1 VVIEPQTESLLRDQ
15 VLRDARTWFQEFN
28 VELPGVNLRVA
39 RGPANGPVLLCLH
52 GVGRSWRDYSP
63 LLSAFMPAWT
73 IVAPDLRGHGGS
85 TRTPGDYLI
94 RNFLADV
101 LAMLKQLNEP
111 VVIYGHS
118 LGAMLAALAAAE
130 CPHLVRAI
138 VAEDPPSPGFLE
150 RLHET
155 PYGPLFRAMQKLA
168 GSSRDVG
175 AIARQLGEVV
185 LREEPGRPP
194 LRLRDIRDG
203 ASIRFS
209 ARWLCDLDPEV
220 YTPIL
225 ERHWRDGLEF
235 PEVWSRVRCPTLLLA
250 GDEAVGGMLPA
261 ADARE
266 IMARLAD
273 GTLVEFPNV
282 GHQIH
287 WLAREATLRAVLGFL
302 ESL

>member
-1 VVIEPQTESLLRDQ
+1 MLTQRPTESALSDQ
-15 VLRDARTWFQEFN
+15 VLRDARTWFQELN
-28 VELPGVNLRVA
+28 VDLPGVTLRVA
-39 RGPANGPVLLCLH
+39 RGPANGPLLLCLH

-85 TRTPGDYLI
+85 TRTPGRYLI
-94 RNFLADV
+94 RDYLADV
-101 LAMLKQLNEP
+101 SALLRQLSEP

-118 LGAMLAALAAAE
+118 LGALLAALAAADS
-130 CPHLVRAI
+130 PDLVRAVI
-138 VAEDPPSPGFLE
+138 AEDPPSPGFLE

-155 PYGPLFRAMQKLA
+155 PYGPLFRAMQSLA
-168 GSSRDVG
+168 GTSRDVG

-185 LREEPGRPP
+185 LKEEPDRPP
-194 LRLRDIRDG
+194 VRLRDVRDG

-209 ARWLCDLDPEV
+209 ARWLCDLDPGV
-220 YTPIL
+220 YTPVL
-225 ERHWRDGLEF
+225 ELHWRDGLEF
-235 PEVWSRVRCPTLLLA
+235 PNVWSQVRCPTLLLA
-250 GDEAVGGMLPA
+250 GDETVGGMLPA

-266 IMARLAD
+266 IMGRLAD
-273 GTLVEFPNV
+273 GTLVEFPGI